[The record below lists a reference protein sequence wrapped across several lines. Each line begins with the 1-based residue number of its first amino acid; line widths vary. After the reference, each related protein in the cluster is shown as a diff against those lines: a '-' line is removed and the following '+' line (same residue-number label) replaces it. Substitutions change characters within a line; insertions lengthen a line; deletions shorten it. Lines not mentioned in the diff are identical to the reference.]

1 MTVCLWGISVGLR
14 LGLGL
19 LCRVRDLGTGEVLT
33 RGLWMN
39 QTMVSWPA
47 AQRLPSCS
55 LSTYPRR
62 SPEGAKTPLPGGPTV
77 GISVKLLSLK
87 TGLCLVPPGLE

>member
-33 RGLWMN
+33 LGLWMN
-39 QTMVSWPA
+39 QTAASWPA
-47 AQRLPSCS
+47 AQRLPPCS
-55 LSTYPRR
+55 LSPTQ
-62 SPEGAKTPLPGGPTV
+62 EGAQKERRHPCQEAPQWV
-77 GISVKLLSLK
+77 FLSNY
-87 TGLCLVPPGLE
+87 